1 MFNQLLQKT
10 LEDIQQLYLLDN
22 IPWIIGCSWGK
33 DSTTVLQLVWNAVAS
48 LPAAKRKPV
57 HVITTDTR
65 TEEPYILKHVHQQIA
80 LLKQG
85 AAKYQMP
92 FYPHLLQPKVKNSF
106 WVKIIGNGY
115 AKPAQHGKYRWCTS
129 RLKIEPADEFIR
141 EKISQYGESYLV
153 LGVRTDE
160 STTRAKSIAKHGAK
174 QIRHNLNPGNY
185 PNSLIYTPITEWKT
199 QDIWT
204 YLLQC
209 ENPWGADNQKLF
221 QLYQGA
227 TADNECPMVVESGT
241 QSCGKSRF
249 GCWSCTVTRNLSL
262 ENTIAN
268 DPNKEWMQPL
278 LDLRNELAEFND
290 RHRRDFRYA
299 GGYKLYEIKV
309 NTSTNVQPQP
319 GRYTKRWRELWLEKL
334 LQAQVDAKAEAPQE
348 FQDIELITLKELS
361 EIRRIW
367 IEEFHYFDDKLPQI
381 YQKIIG
387 KEFKDPRK
395 GIEFQNYIDK
405 DSYEILTELA
415 EENEVNLKLLTSLL
429 GTTAKFNC
437 RYIRHG
443 IYQELDQCFREHS
456 QTDAEKIVSAYQKY
470 LAQQE
475 DSQPNLTPT
484 NNQPLRFY

>member
-10 LEDIQQLYLLDN
+10 LEDIRELYLLDK

-48 LPAAKRKPV
+48 LPAAEKKPV

-85 AAKYQMP
+85 AAKHNMP
-92 FYPHLLQPKVKNSF
+92 FYPQLLQPEIKDRF
-106 WVKIIGNGY
+106 WVRIIGHGY
-115 AKPAQHGKYRWCTS
+115 AKPANHGKFRWCTS
-129 RLKIEPADEFIR
+129 RLKIAPADKFIR
-141 EKISQYGESYLV
+141 ETISEYGESYLI

-160 STTRAKSIAKHGAK
+160 STARARSIAKHSTN
-174 QIRHNLNPGNY
+174 QIKDNLNPGNY
-185 PNSLIYTPITEWKT
+185 PNSLVYTPITNWKT

-209 ENPWGADNQKLF
+209 DNPWGADNQKLF

-268 DPNKEWMQPL
+268 DPDKEWMEPL
-278 LDLRNELAEFND
+278 LDLRNELAEPD
-290 RHRRDFRYA
+290 RHRRDYRYA
-299 GGYKLYEIKV
+299 GGYKLYEINV
-309 NTSTNVQPQP
+309 NNSTNVQPQP
-319 GRYTKRWRELWLEKL
+319 GRYTKKWRELWLEKL
-334 LQAQVDAKAEAPQE
+334 LQAQVDARASAPAE
-348 FQDIELITLKELS
+348 FKNIELISLEELS
-361 EIRRIW
+361 EIRHIW
-367 IEEFHYFDDKLPQI
+367 LKEFHYFDDKLPQI

-387 KEFKDPRK
+387 QEFKDPKK
-395 GIEFQNYIDK
+395 GIEYQRYIDK
-405 DSYEILTELA
+405 DSYEILIELA
-415 EENEVNLKLLTSLL
+415 DENEVNLKLLTSLL
-429 GTTAKFNC
+429 GATAKFNC
-437 RYIRHG
+437 RYIRRG
-443 IYQELDQCFREHS
+443 IYQELDQCFKQHS
-456 QTDAEKIVSAYQKY
+456 QTDAEKIVSAYQKH
-470 LAQQE
+470 LAQQGI
-475 DSQPNLTPT
+475 DYQQGLSPT
-484 NNQPLRFY
+484 NNKPLRFY